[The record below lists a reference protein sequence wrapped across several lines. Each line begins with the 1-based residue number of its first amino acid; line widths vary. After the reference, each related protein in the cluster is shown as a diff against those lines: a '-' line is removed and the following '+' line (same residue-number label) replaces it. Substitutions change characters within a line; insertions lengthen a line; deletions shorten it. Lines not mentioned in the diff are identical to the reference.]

1 MSSIVKIAIQ
11 IEDRPLA
18 IMNFLTEV
26 RRFNGTD
33 IYTENVEPTTENI
46 EAEIRKA
53 FGEVTVN
60 WQIID
65 AANIPTDRTYRDAWV
80 LSGNSIIVDSVKA
93 QEIEMISLRKT
104 RNELLA
110 ESDLYVLPDRWNT
123 YTEEKKAEW
132 TAYRQ
137 ALRDLPETVI
147 DVFNPVWPERPI

>member
-80 LSGNSIIVDSVKA
+80 LSGNSIIVDPVKA

-104 RNELLA
+104 RDELLA